1 MCLLSVL
8 GIAGPQHQGR
18 RCNMPRAPCPTCN
31 EAQSEWPA
39 SACGGPARRPR
50 PPFSSEPPHDAPF
63 RPMQP
68 TKHHPYSPSESVGR
82 CREPPWANLGE
93 TRHKRNGGLSCP
105 NEPLPA
111 QSGAGNH
118 RRPHAHVD
126 HATTRQRRLARS
138 AAGGS
143 AVPAHRDAQRQQ
155 QAQMDCIDD
164 FMFEPAGVRGAER
177 ARGVVLSD
185 VNAPIRARG
194 PHGAIAS
201 CVWVC
206 MEVAV

>member
-8 GIAGPQHQGR
+8 GITGPQHQGR

-111 QSGAGNH
+111 RSGAGRYVVKSGAAH
-118 RRPHAHVD
+118 IHTPIMPQHAKTDSPDRPRGVCG
-126 HATTRQRRLARS
+126 ARS
-138 AAGGS
+138 SGCAAAAAGTNGL
-143 AVPAHRDAQRQQ
+143 H
-155 QAQMDCIDD
+155 
-164 FMFEPAGVRGAER
+164 
-177 ARGVVLSD
+177 
-185 VNAPIRARG
+185 
-194 PHGAIAS
+194 
-201 CVWVC
+201 
-206 MEVAV
+206 

>member
-8 GIAGPQHQGR
+8 GITGPQHQGR

-68 TKHHPYSPSESVGR
+68 AKHHPHSPSESVGR

-111 QSGAGNH
+111 QSGAGNR

-126 HATTRQRRLARS
+126 HATTHQDRLARS
-138 AAGGS
+138 AAGGLRCPLIGMRS
-143 AVPAHRDAQRQQ
+143 GSSRHKWTALTTSCLNQPV
-155 QAQMDCIDD
+155 
-164 FMFEPAGVRGAER
+164 FVAER